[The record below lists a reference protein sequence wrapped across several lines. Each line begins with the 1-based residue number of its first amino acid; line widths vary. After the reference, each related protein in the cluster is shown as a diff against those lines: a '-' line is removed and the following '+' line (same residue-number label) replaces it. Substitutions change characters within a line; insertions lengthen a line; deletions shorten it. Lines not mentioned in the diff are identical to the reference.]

1 MTKME
6 SGAHAAMSGATPLL
20 LIPGMMC
27 DARVFA
33 PQVAALS
40 AGRTIQVATITGADS
55 IAELARRVLADAP
68 TRFALAG
75 LSMGGIVAMEILRQA
90 PERVERVALLDTN
103 HRAETPDRQ
112 ALRGP
117 QVERVFQGALREVL
131 IEEMKPLYLAPEN
144 RQDEAIL
151 GCALDMAIAL
161 GPEVFARQSEALRT
175 RPDQTETLRATETP
189 ALVLCGEHDTLCPV
203 ERHRE
208 MAALMPRAG
217 LEIVPGAGHLSTLE
231 RPVETTAALDR
242 WLAAKP

>member
-1 MTKME
+1 MT
-6 SGAHAAMSGATPLL
+6 SSVTPLV

-27 DARVFA
+27 DARLFA
-33 PQVAALS
+33 PQIAALS

-55 IAELARRVLADAP
+55 IAELARQVLVDAP
-68 TRFALAG
+68 PRFALAG
-75 LSMGGIVAMEILRQA
+75 LSMGGIVAMEILSQA

-175 RPDQTETLRATETP
+175 RPDQTGTLRATEIP

-208 MAALMPRAG
+208 MAALIPQAD
-217 LEIVPGAGHLSTLE
+217 LEIIAGAGHLSTLE
-231 RPVETTAALDR
+231 RPDETTGALDR

>member
-1 MTKME
+1 
-6 SGAHAAMSGATPLL
+6 
-20 LIPGMMC
+20 MC
-27 DARVFA
+27 DARLFA
-33 PQVAALS
+33 PQIAALS
-40 AGRTIQVATITGADS
+40 AGRTIQVATITRADS
-55 IAELARRVLADAP
+55 IAELARQVLAEAP
-68 TRFALAG
+68 PRFALAG
-75 LSMGGIVAMEILRQA
+75 LSMGGIVAMEILSQA

-175 RPDQTETLRATETP
+175 RPDQTGTLRATEIP

-208 MAALMPRAG
+208 MAALMSNSE
-217 LEIVPGAGHLSTLE
+217 LEIIAGAGHLSTLE
-231 RPVETTAALDR
+231 RPVETTAALER